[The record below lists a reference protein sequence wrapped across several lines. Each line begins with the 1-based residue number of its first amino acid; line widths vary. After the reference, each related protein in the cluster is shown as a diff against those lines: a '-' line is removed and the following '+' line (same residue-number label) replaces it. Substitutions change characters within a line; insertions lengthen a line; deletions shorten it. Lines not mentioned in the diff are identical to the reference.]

1 MAREDTYINS
11 LRTLHAAL
19 NDYMLLL
26 GEPCPLLGQVCM
38 RLIEVIGCL
47 PPGDEAIAANMDKLA
62 AITLEAS
69 ILGIVDRLEG
79 LEPHSEKCLQS
90 IKDCM
95 NVTDALSIHDR
106 CAVFFKVLGI
116 AITGLREITNQEYPQ
131 LADGTGK
138 KLGR

>member
-26 GEPCPLLGQVCM
+26 GEPCPLLGQISM
-38 RLIEVIGCL
+38 RLVEIIGCL
-47 PPGDEAIAANMDKLA
+47 PPGDDTIAVNLDKIA

-79 LEPHSEKCLQS
+79 LKPHSEKCLQS

-95 NVTDALSIHDR
+95 KVTDTLSIHDR
-106 CAVFFKVLGI
+106 CAVFFKVLGV
-116 AITGLREITNQEYPQ
+116 AMTGLREVTNQEYPQ

>member
-1 MAREDTYINS
+1 MAKEDAYVDS

>member
-1 MAREDTYINS
+1 MAKEDAYINS
-11 LRTLHAAL
+11 LRTMHAAL

-38 RLIEVIGCL
+38 RLVEIIGCL
-47 PPGDEAIAANMDKLA
+47 PPGDEVIAANLDKIA

-79 LEPHSEKCLQS
+79 LRPNSEKCLQS
-90 IKDCM
+90 VKDCM
-95 NVTDALSIHDR
+95 KVTDTLSVHDR